1 MNIEHLFTEKDIRTL
16 QESRALYGCQKQ
28 ICVAAEECI
37 ELAKELIKTTRYNDF
52 NDAVI
57 NTRLKVIEELADVFI
72 ALDHV
77 IHAYNIVET
86 DLKPQI
92 YKKMN
97 LLRYCLKN
105 SDSSEFTLQY
115 KVLSDLES
123 NLHSTHE
130 KYRDQ
135 NNEI

>member
-16 QESRALYGCQKQ
+16 QESRVLYGCQKQ

-72 ALDHV
+72 TLDHV